1 MRDTASLSLFEV
13 SECERTLGGLPR
25 ACRASLS
32 SRGWCSWRERGPGVI
47 LVRGTCTGRD
57 LPTEVGAFMS
67 PSTALTRTL
76 PKLPAGV
83 NLGGWLLLEPGPS
96 HELFQTFGPEATCE
110 PGAQLL
116 TVLLLYYIIL
126 YYIILYYII
135 LYYIILYYI
144 LLYYIILYHIML

>member
-1 MRDTASLSLFEV
+1 
-13 SECERTLGGLPR
+13 
-25 ACRASLS
+25 
-32 SRGWCSWRERGPGVI
+32 
-47 LVRGTCTGRD
+47 
-57 LPTEVGAFMS
+57 MS

-144 LLYYIILYHIML
+144 IFYYIILYYIILCYSLLYRRCFQVFRQGAYEVGLAAARSRHVD